1 MWMLTDPLNDICA
14 HLRQERVTVRACR
27 SYFFALLLTCFAGW
41 FCTSLPAYGEEP
53 PLVLHDLIQEALAK
67 SPEILLAQSR
77 YDASRFRIPQAGS
90 LPDPMFMFGYQNE
103 GWDRYT
109 YGEMPMAE
117 WMFSAS
123 QMFPFPGKLSLRVEM
138 AARASDSLSS
148 SYEAVRLRTIERIRG
163 LYYDLFLAYKDI
175 DIIEEKTA
183 LFSKI
188 EDAALARYSAGM
200 GMQQEVLMAQTEKYM
215 LMEKEEML
223 KQRIQSIEAMM
234 NATVGREVNAP
245 VGRPVEP
252 SVGGIYPLSLDDLI
266 HMAYE
271 HSPEIKA
278 LQNMVAGA
286 EAKVRLSEKDYY
298 PDFTIAAGYANRAG
312 ATFDDKWSITTT
324 VNIPLYY
331 RTKQKQAVLEAE
343 ASLSEARQSLES
355 TKLMIASNIRD
366 SYSMHKSAEKLTE
379 IYKQGLIPKTY
390 QDFDSALAGYS
401 SGKTE
406 AITVISRL
414 KALLDFETLYWTQ
427 VAVKEK
433 AIAKFEAMA
442 GITKTVGA
450 SK

>member
-1 MWMLTDPLNDICA
+1 MLTEPLDDIGA
-14 HLRQERVTVRACR
+14 HERQERTTARACR
-27 SYFFALLLTCFAGW
+27 SCFISLLLTCLAGW
-41 FCTSLPAYGEEP
+41 FCASLPAYGDEP
-53 PLVLHDLIQEALAK
+53 PLVLQDLIQEALAK
-67 SPEILLAQSR
+67 SPEILASQSR
-77 YDASRFRIPQAGS
+77 YEASRFRIPQAGS

-109 YGEMPMAE
+109 FGEMQMAQ

-123 QMFPFPGKLSLRVEM
+123 QMFPFPGKLSLREEM
-138 AARASDSLSS
+138 AARDSEGLSS
-148 SYEAVRLRTIERIRG
+148 MYEAVRLRTIEQVRE

-183 LFSKI
+183 LFAKI
-188 EDAALARYSAGM
+188 EDAALARYAAGM

-223 KQRIQSIEAMM
+223 RQRIQSLEAML
-234 NATVGREVNAP
+234 NATIGRDVSSALGRPMEPP
-245 VGRPVEP
+245 VGGR
-252 SVGGIYPLSLDDLI
+252 YPLSLDDLI
-266 HMAYE
+266 TMAYE

-278 LQNMVAGA
+278 QQKIVAGG
-286 EAKVRLSEKDYY
+286 EAKVRLAEKGYY
-298 PDFTIAAGYANRAG
+298 PDFTLAASYANRNG
-312 ATFDDKWSITTT
+312 GRFDDMWSLTTT

-331 RTKQKQAVLEAE
+331 RSKQKQAVLEAK
-343 ASLSEARQSLES
+343 ASLSEARQALES
-355 TKLMIASNIRD
+355 IKLMIASKIRD
-366 SYSMHKSAEKLTE
+366 SYSLHKSAERLME

-406 AITVISRL
+406 AITVINRL
-414 KALLDFETLYWTQ
+414 KALLDFETLYWTE

-433 AIAKFEAMA
+433 AAAKFEAMA
-442 GITKTVGA
+442 GIMKVGGE